1 MYMDSLAEPRSPA
14 AESATV
20 DPMVPVP
27 HRVVSRVVEAP
38 NVVTLHVVPVG
49 RALRATKPGQF
60 MMLWVFGIG
69 EVPISVSQTGT
80 DGSLEFTVQ
89 AVGATSRATTEAHV
103 GDLVGL
109 RGPFGTSW
117 PLAEATGRDVVVMAG
132 GLGLAPLRMAI
143 DRLVLGHHTP
153 RSVTVLVGARQ
164 PSNLLF
170 PSDLA
175 RWAGNGATVRTTVD
189 TADRSWHGAVGTVTT
204 LLDREEVLADL
215 AFVCGPEVMMSASA
229 RALNKRGLASDHIHV
244 SLERNM
250 HCGIAHCG
258 RCQLGPLLLC
268 RDGAVVRWDHA
279 ADLVAVRGR

>member
-1 MYMDSLAEPRSPA
+1 MDSLADLRSHA
-14 AESATV
+14 TESAPA
-20 DPMVPVP
+20 DPMVPVA
-27 HRVVSRVVEAP
+27 HRVASRVVEAP
-38 NVVTLHVVPVG
+38 SVVTLHVVPVG
-49 RALRATKPGQF
+49 HALPATKPGQF

-89 AVGATSRATTEAHV
+89 AVGATSRATTEAQV

-117 PLAEATGRDVVVMAG
+117 PVADAAGRDVVVMAG

-143 DRLVLGHHTP
+143 DRLVLGQNTP
-153 RSVTVLVGARQ
+153 RSVSVLVGARQ

-170 PSDLA
+170 PADLA
-175 RWAGNGATVRTTVD
+175 RWAGNGATIRTTVD
-189 TADRSWHGAVGTVTT
+189 TADRTWHGAVGAVTT
-204 LLDREEVLADL
+204 LLDREQVHVDL
-215 AFVCGPEVMMSASA
+215 AFVCGPEVMMVASA
-229 RALNKRGLASDHIHV
+229 RALIERGLAADHIHV

-268 RDGAVVRWDHA
+268 RDGAVVRWDRA

>member
-1 MYMDSLAEPRSPA
+1 MDSLAEVHSPA
-14 AESATV
+14 PESAAA
-20 DPMVPVP
+20 DPMEPVP
-27 HRVVSRVVEAP
+27 HRVVSRVVEGP
-38 NVVTLHVVPVG
+38 DIVTLHVAPAG

-60 MMLWVFGIG
+60 MMLWVFGVG

-80 DGSLEFTVQ
+80 DGSLEFTVR
-89 AVGATSRATTEAHV
+89 AVGATSRATTEAQV

-117 PLAEATGRDVVVMAG
+117 PVADATGRDVVVVAG

-143 DRLVLGHHTP
+143 DRLVLGHHVP

-164 PSNLLF
+164 PSDLLF
-170 PSDLA
+170 PADLA

-189 TADRSWHGAVGTVTT
+189 TADRTWKGAVGVVTT
-204 LLDREEVLADL
+204 LLDREPVHADL
-215 AFVCGPEVMMSASA
+215 AFVCGPEVMMAASV
-229 RALNKRGLASDHIHV
+229 RALMTTGVAADRIYA

-268 RDGAVVRWDHA
+268 RDGAVVRWDQA